1 MALMQKGHKPKEWV
15 VPVPPNNALADNKDI
30 IELRDAKGKLYRV
43 YSEAK
48 IAEFRA
54 TFEKQLIIDRKNYD
68 KGVKHR
74 EKQKLIAQA
83 EKLTIKSSEK
93 EGHLLTR
100 GIQNPAVS
108 GKYIRAIAFAC
119 QRAALPENV
128 HTYQNGLIWQYNES
142 VRMLENEE
150 RLGLLMPEEEFN
162 TDWAEKEWFLDYPEI
177 VALWELAAFRPRWA
191 DKTMRDWLS
200 YRWQGRTD
208 GWFLNTMIFL
218 RKLNERAH
226 RPIINHFVQDKT
238 GMSRGLALGRDY
250 DEDQLHDFL
259 TELDTIH
266 QRMLLYPRSFFKS
279 TLGQVDLAQWLLCIP
294 DFRVMVVTYIFN
306 LSTKFM
312 KIFKQFFATSEANPT
327 MFQEV
332 YPEFTTQ
339 VGEGKEREFW
349 NPMARLPLVS
359 PSVEA
364 KSAEASG
371 TGEHVHMVLFDD
383 IAEQK
388 NVETAELR
396 EKLLETQTSYLEL
409 ADLPWGFRQW
419 IGTRWSDGP
428 VFKDPYGTLIDEIA
442 PTFVDLDPCVQEAV
456 VTEGLP
462 TKITIGA
469 ALRISDKLKDQP
481 LRSLKE
487 ENCILLWG
495 EKGSKGSWP
504 VLFDKMK
511 NERSFRQQQL
521 NQGVGTEDDAGR
533 EFDEVALDAAYLP
546 EMPRWLPPSELD
558 HYAFID
564 TRHFT
569 GAPTVEGDESVGTFV
584 TRHTERI
591 TGTVTLYVRHMFC
604 TREDSDRVAGEIVQL
619 YNWGL
624 DHVSPP
630 KAMVIEKIPNMG
642 DFLNAIER
650 YSRNNGKGR
659 LPLNPLMPEKSPRAK
674 TTRIVSAAL
683 RIKSGHLKFVGGTWD
698 WEGFKKQALLFKGT
712 AGHGRLDD
720 RIDTVGMACRYLLSL
735 IPIAAPPKGVPL
747 GTPVQIGRR
756 MTAEEQAAD
765 KVRQETELAK
775 AYASG
780 EMARNRAALAA
791 MRLDRA
797 RIEAGQSTSVTQSE
811 WQGKHR
817 GGTASTEPINAS
829 SARDRF
835 GNKVLPGT
843 NISVNRYGIPIK
855 ERK

>member
-1 MALMQKGHKPKEWV
+1 MAVQQKGHTPKEWV

-30 IELRDAKGKLYRV
+30 LELRNEKGKLYRV

-54 TFEKQLIIDRKNYD
+54 AFEKQLVAEKKNYD
-68 KGVKHR
+68 SGVRHR
-74 EKQKLIAQA
+74 EKQKIIARQ
-83 EKLTIKSSEK
+83 EKLAIKSSEK

-100 GIQNPAVS
+100 GIQNSAVS
-108 GKYIRAIAFAC
+108 EKYIRSIQFAC

-128 HTYQNGLIWQYNES
+128 LTYQNGLIWQYNES
-142 VRMLENEE
+142 VRMLENED
-150 RLGLLMPEEEFN
+150 RPGLLITEEEFN
-162 TDWAEKEWFLDYPEI
+162 AEWAEKEWFLDYPEV
-177 VALWELAAFRPRWA
+177 VALWELAAFRPRWVG
-191 DKTMRDWLS
+191 KTMRDWLS
-200 YRWQGRTD
+200 HRWQGRTD
-208 GWFLNTMIFL
+208 GWFLNTQIFQ

-226 RPIINHFVQDKT
+226 RPIVNHFVQDKT
-238 GMSRGLALGRDY
+238 GFSKSLALGREY

-279 TLGQVDLAQWLLCIP
+279 TLGQIDLVQWQLCIP
-294 DFRVMVVTYIFN
+294 DFRVMVCTYIFS

-312 KIFKQFFATSEANPT
+312 KIFKQFFATSETNPT

-339 VGEGKEREFW
+339 MGEGKEREFW

-371 TGEHVHMVLFDD
+371 TGEHVHLILFDD

-428 VFKDPYGTLIDEIA
+428 VFKDPYGALIDEIQ
-442 PTFVDLDPCVQEAV
+442 PTFIDIDPCVREASV
-456 VTEGLP
+456 AEGLP

-469 ALRISDKLKDQP
+469 ALRIPDKLKDQP

-487 ENCILLWG
+487 EDCILLWG

-533 EFDEVALDAAYLP
+533 EFDEDALAAAYIP
-546 EMPRWLPPSELD
+546 EMPRYLPPLELD

-584 TRHTERI
+584 TRHTERL
-591 TGTVTLYVRHMFC
+591 TGKVTLYVRHMFC
-604 TREDSDRVAGEIVQL
+604 TRADSDTVALEIVKL

-624 DHVSPP
+624 DHTSPL

-642 DFLNAIER
+642 DFLGAIER

-674 TTRIVSAAL
+674 TTRIVASAL

-698 WEGFKKQALLFKGT
+698 WEGYKKQALLFKGT

-735 IPIAAPPKGVPL
+735 IPIAASPKALPL
-747 GTPVQIGRR
+747 GTPAQIGRR

-765 KVRQETELAK
+765 KVRQEAELAK
-775 AYASG
+775 AFTAG
-780 EMARNRAALAA
+780 EIARNRAALAA

-797 RIEAGQSTSVTQSE
+797 RIESGQPMTASE
-811 WQGKHR
+811 WQTKQRSG
-817 GGTASTEPINAS
+817 APSSEPINAS
-829 SARDRF
+829 GARDRL
-835 GNKVLPGT
+835 GNRVLPGT
-843 NISVNRYGIPIK
+843 NVTVNRYGIPIK

>member
-1 MALMQKGHKPKEWV
+1 MAVQQKGHTPKEWV

-30 IELRDAKGKLYRV
+30 IELRNEKGKLYRV

-54 TFEKQLIIDRKNYD
+54 AFEKQLVAEKKNYD
-68 KGVKHR
+68 SGVRHR
-74 EKQKLIAQA
+74 EKQKIIAQQ
-83 EKLTIKSSEK
+83 EKLAIKSSEK

-100 GIQNPAVS
+100 GIQNSAVS
-108 GKYIRAIAFAC
+108 AKYIRSIQFAC

-128 HTYQNGLIWQYNES
+128 LTYQNGLIWQYNES
-142 VRMLENEE
+142 VRMLENED
-150 RLGLLMPEEEFN
+150 RPGLLITEEEFN
-162 TDWAEKEWFLDYPEI
+162 AEWAEKEWFLDYPEV

-191 DKTMRDWLS
+191 GKTMRDWLS

-208 GWFLNTMIFL
+208 GWFLNTQIFQ

-226 RPIINHFVQDKT
+226 RPIVNHFVQDKT
-238 GMSRGLALGRDY
+238 GFSKGLALGREY

-259 TELDTIH
+259 TELDTTH

-279 TLGQVDLAQWLLCIP
+279 TLGQIDLVQWQLCIP
-294 DFRVMVVTYIFN
+294 DFRVMVCTYIFS

-339 VGEGKEREFW
+339 MGEGKEREFW

-371 TGEHVHMVLFDD
+371 TGEHVHLILFDD

-428 VFKDPYGTLIDEIA
+428 VFKDPYGALIDEIQ
-442 PTFVDLDPCVQEAV
+442 PTFIDIDPCVREASV
-456 VTEGLP
+456 AEGLP

-469 ALRISDKLKDQP
+469 ALRIPDKLKDQP

-487 ENCILLWG
+487 EDCILLWG

-511 NERSFRQQQL
+511 NERNFRQQQL

-533 EFDEVALDAAYLP
+533 EFDEDALDAAYIP
-546 EMPRWLPPSELD
+546 EMPRYLPPLELD

-584 TRHTERI
+584 TRHTERL
-591 TGTVTLYVRHMFC
+591 TGKVTLYVRYMFC
-604 TREDSDRVAGEIVQL
+604 TRADSDTVALEIVKL

-624 DHVSPP
+624 DHISPL

-642 DFLNAIER
+642 DFLGAIER
-650 YSRNNGKGR
+650 HSRNNGKGR

-674 TTRIVSAAL
+674 TTRIVASAL

-698 WEGFKKQALLFKGT
+698 WEGYKKQALLFKGT

-735 IPIAAPPKGVPL
+735 IPIAAPPKALPL
-747 GTPVQIGRR
+747 GTPAQIGRR

-765 KVRQETELAK
+765 KVRQEAELAK
-775 AYASG
+775 AFTAG
-780 EMARNRAALAA
+780 EIERNRAALAA
-791 MRLDRA
+791 MRWDRA
-797 RIEAGQSTSVTQSE
+797 RIESAQPMTASE
-811 WQGKHR
+811 WQTKQRSG
-817 GGTASTEPINAS
+817 APSSEPINAPG
-829 SARDRF
+829 ARDRL
-835 GNKVLPGT
+835 GNRVLPGT
-843 NISVNRYGIPIK
+843 NVTVNRYGIPIK